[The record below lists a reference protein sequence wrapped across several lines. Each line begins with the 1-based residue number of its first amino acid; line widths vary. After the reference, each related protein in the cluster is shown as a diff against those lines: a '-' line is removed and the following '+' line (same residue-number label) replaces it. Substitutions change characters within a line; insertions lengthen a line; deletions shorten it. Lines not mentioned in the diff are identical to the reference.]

1 MDLAS
6 ARFCANVIARYYID
20 TMKIR
25 PVPREKDPQAD
36 LDSLAGAFAGLSSAE
51 QVTAFLRDLCT
62 PAELEALSD
71 RWKVVPL
78 LRQGVPYREIHELTG
93 VSVTTTGRVARSLDH
108 GHGGYAA
115 AIAATATPAS
125 PESE

>member
-1 MDLAS
+1 
-6 ARFCANVIARYYID
+6 
-20 TMKIR
+20 MKLR
-25 PVPREKDPQAD
+25 PIPREKDAQAD
-36 LDSLAGAFAGLSSAE
+36 LASLARAFAALSDPEA
-51 QVTAFLRDLCT
+51 VTAFLRDLCT

-78 LRQGVPYREIHELTG
+78 LQQGVPYREIHELTG